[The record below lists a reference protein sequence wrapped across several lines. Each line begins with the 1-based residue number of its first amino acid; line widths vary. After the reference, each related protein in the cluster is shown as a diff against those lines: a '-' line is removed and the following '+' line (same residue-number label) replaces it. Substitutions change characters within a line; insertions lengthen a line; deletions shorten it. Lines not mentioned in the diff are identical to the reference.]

1 MFWKYYYVIIFEWR
15 ASVNDDITADCN
27 SISDQCECDIRD
39 TSKKISRWNY
49 LITISIYNM
58 LKNIRFESEFEVTAE
73 QLLANQ
79 NRLADLDKK
88 LNEEDGKVSSLNRRL
103 MLLEVTR
110 LLRH

>member
-1 MFWKYYYVIIFEWR
+1 
-15 ASVNDDITADCN
+15 
-27 SISDQCECDIRD
+27 
-39 TSKKISRWNY
+39 
-49 LITISIYNM
+49 M
-58 LKNIRFESEFEVTAE
+58 LKNIRFELEFEVTAE

>member
-1 MFWKYYYVIIFEWR
+1 
-15 ASVNDDITADCN
+15 
-27 SISDQCECDIRD
+27 
-39 TSKKISRWNY
+39 
-49 LITISIYNM
+49 M

>member
-1 MFWKYYYVIIFEWR
+1 MR
-15 ASVNDDITADCN
+15 
-27 SISDQCECDIRD
+27 
-39 TSKKISRWNY
+39 
-49 LITISIYNM
+49 
-58 LKNIRFESEFEVTAE
+58 KNIRFESEFEVTAE

>member
-1 MFWKYYYVIIFEWR
+1 
-15 ASVNDDITADCN
+15 
-27 SISDQCECDIRD
+27 
-39 TSKKISRWNY
+39 
-49 LITISIYNM
+49 M

-110 LLRH
+110 LFTHYSRINSVKG